1 MDAAT
6 NAGNISSRMYN
17 RERVLRTILQ
27 NGGLPRVD
35 LARQTGLTPAA
46 ISNITRDLIDDGFLQ
61 ELGVLPTK
69 RVGAQSIILDL
80 TENQYLIGVAHQGA
94 SSLRIGLATLKG
106 KLAARTEIATPQA
119 YTPEWAANTIA
130 ERWHTMMRNDAFAQ
144 TRLAAAG
151 VGIVGLVDS
160 TRGLA
165 KHMPRIGWENVPFAR
180 MLEDRLNIPI
190 ALDNNVRGMAVG
202 ETLFGK
208 LRAYRNVAFVYI
220 GTGIGSG
227 IIIEGNPYHGSHGGA
242 GEIGHVCVDPQ
253 GEQCYCGNVGCLET
267 TSSETAILRRAV
279 AMGIITENERNRSAK
294 EATRDLARRARQG
307 DPLAVQLQTDVAK
320 SIGIALANMVDL
332 LNPSHI
338 VLHGVI
344 TESGSEFLN
353 IVRRA
358 VQQHAFL
365 SDDDMVHIV
374 PATFGSDAGLIGA
387 AAVALDSVILK
398 RGAFLQ
404 PTPER
409 ATV

>member
-1 MDAAT
+1 MDAAAG
-6 NAGNISSRMYN
+6 AGNISNRMYN

-27 NGGLPRVD
+27 YGGLPRVE

-61 ELGVLPTK
+61 ELGALPSK

-80 TENQYLIGVAHQGA
+80 TENQYLIGVAHQGV

-106 KLAARTEIATPQA
+106 KLAARTEIATPDA
-119 YTPEWAANTIA
+119 YTPDWAANTIA
-130 ERWHTMMRNDAFAQ
+130 QTWQSMLQTDAFLQ

-151 VGIVGLVDS
+151 VGIVGLVDAD
-160 TRGLA
+160 RGIA
-165 KHMPRIGWENVPFAR
+165 KHMPRIGWENVPFAH
-180 MLEDRLNIPI
+180 MLEERLNIPI
-190 ALDNNVRGMAVG
+190 ALDNNVRGMAIG
-202 ETLFGK
+202 ETIFGK

-253 GEQCYCGNVGCLET
+253 GEQCYCGNRGCLET
-267 TSSETAILRRAV
+267 TSSEIAILRRAV
-279 AMGIITENERNRSAK
+279 ALGIITENEKNYNPK
-294 EATRDLARRARQG
+294 EAIYSLARRAHQG
-307 DPLAVQLQTDVAK
+307 DPQAVQLQMEVAK

-338 VLHGVI
+338 ALHGII
-344 TESGSEFLN
+344 TESGSDFLN
-353 IVRRA
+353 IVRDTVR
-358 VQQHAFL
+358 QHAFL

-404 PTPER
+404 QAPER
-409 ATV
+409 ASV